1 MVWADDNRTV
11 FYVENDPETLL
22 TVRVKKHVLGTPV
35 ADDELVYEEHDDSF
49 YMGVDRSRDDQYIC
63 IGVEST
69 VSSELRCAPAAD
81 PRGFHVPAPR
91 QRPWEYAA
99 APLAGRWGIR
109 PNAPA

>member
-1 MVWADDNRTV
+1 MRISDWSSDVCSSDL
-11 FYVENDPETLL
+11 NDPETLL

-69 VSSELRCAPAAD
+69 VSSELRCAP
-81 PRGFHVPAPR
+81 RSEERRVGKECVSTCR
-91 QRPWEYAA
+91 S
-99 APLAGRWGIR
+99 RWS
-109 PNAPA
+109 PYH